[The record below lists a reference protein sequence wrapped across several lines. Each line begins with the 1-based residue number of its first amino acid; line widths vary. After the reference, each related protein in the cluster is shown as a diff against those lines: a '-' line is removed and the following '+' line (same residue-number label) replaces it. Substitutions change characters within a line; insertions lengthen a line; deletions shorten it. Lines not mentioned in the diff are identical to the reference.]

1 MKLKFVCATNKNR
14 SPVASLYAQFLLKK
28 EGMQGSIKIESR
40 GLRGKG
46 NLLDRLFRE
55 AAFEARREAYDFT
68 QAKSLRL
75 TAEDVAGADF
85 LIVPSPKVF
94 EEIKALYPE
103 ANILLL
109 GRFHPD
115 PVKRKDIISSDTDT
129 KEACT
134 REIKQ
139 IEACVKGLIDLAL
152 SGKLER

>member
-14 SPVASLYAQFLLKK
+14 SVVASKYTQFLLKK

-46 NLLDRLFRE
+46 NLPDRLFRE
-55 AAFEARREAYDFT
+55 AAFEATREAYNFT

-75 TAEDVAGADF
+75 TAEDLAGADF

-103 ANILLL
+103 GECFIARAIPS
-109 GRFHPD
+109 RP
-115 PVKRKDIISSDTDT
+115 R
-129 KEACT
+129 
-134 REIKQ
+134 
-139 IEACVKGLIDLAL
+139 
-152 SGKLER
+152 